1 MFPDR
6 LLVKPRSTYYPEE
19 PIDLYSLPNTDGYP
33 YVECVTY
40 KKWKPLG
47 RVGMIVLSELDGK
60 NPRST
65 YKLTRENEDGIISFY
80 NDKKLDSILSQ
91 RKQLFKS
98 YLYPFV
104 IFLKNIVDHFCIGLE

>member
-19 PIDLYSLPNTDGYP
+19 PIDLSSLPITDGYP

-47 RVGMIVLSELDGK
+47 RVEMIVLSELDGK
-60 NPRST
+60 NLRST
-65 YKLTRENEDGIISFY
+65 YKLT
-80 NDKKLDSILSQ
+80 
-91 RKQLFKS
+91 
-98 YLYPFV
+98 
-104 IFLKNIVDHFCIGLE
+104 